1 MRQRM
6 MKDHVL
12 LTVNGCSLQRSACG
26 VDTSSVS
33 CYGIFAWWEDIFNA
47 SWERGSLE
55 DLILCCRLD
64 PTSFILSLLVDQ
76 VLNKTGMY
84 YFMAHSMHG
93 LSLWRWCLPNLSDQI
108 VCFSPLF
115 CYQSQEQIN
124 MWTNLVNLASQKWL
138 CKFVE
143 DIKMVSAVDKC
154 LRGGWVFSL
163 NNLFQNYRDSRE

>member
-1 MRQRM
+1 MSKTFFSVETANPLTFQCLTMLLLLLTLLLLSLLPPQQSHMRQRM

-12 LTVNGCSLQRSACG
+12 VTGNGCSLQRSACG

-93 LSLWRWCLPNLSDQI
+93 LSL
-108 VCFSPLF
+108 
-115 CYQSQEQIN
+115 
-124 MWTNLVNLASQKWL
+124 
-138 CKFVE
+138 
-143 DIKMVSAVDKC
+143 
-154 LRGGWVFSL
+154 
-163 NNLFQNYRDSRE
+163 